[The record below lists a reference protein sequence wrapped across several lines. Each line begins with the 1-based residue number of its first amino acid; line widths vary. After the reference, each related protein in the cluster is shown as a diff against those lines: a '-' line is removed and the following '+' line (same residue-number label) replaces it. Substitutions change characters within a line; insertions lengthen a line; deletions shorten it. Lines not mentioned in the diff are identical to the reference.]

1 MGAVLLINAEKPVLD
16 LLKTALTLHGY
27 QVEVA
32 ADGHEGIS
40 KFDQSQYD
48 VVITDVGMPGL
59 DGVGVVHHI
68 RRSEKGA
75 TPVMGMS
82 TTPWNFKDADFD
94 IILEKPFSIRALV
107 EQVAV
112 LGEREELPARK

>member
-1 MGAVLLINAEKPVLD
+1 MSAVLVIDAEKQVLD

-32 ADGHEGIS
+32 SDGYEGIS
-40 KFDQSQYD
+40 KFDRSRYD
-48 VVITDVGMPGL
+48 VIITDLGMPGL

-68 RRSEKGA
+68 RESEKGA
-75 TPVMGMS
+75 TPIMGMS
-82 TTPWNFKDADFD
+82 GTPWNFKDADFD
-94 IILEKPFSIRALV
+94 VILEKPFSIRALV

-112 LGEREELPARK
+112 LGGKGESPARK